1 MIINGQTSFHRIQG
15 QAPIRKKN
23 QQRTEIKSIVVK
35 KGQNK
40 TNLTS
45 GCYNITWRL
54 VLVYDIDLRML

>member
-1 MIINGQTSFHRIQG
+1 MVKHHSIEFKAKPPSE
-15 QAPIRKKN
+15 KN